1 MTEAEAER
9 SEVALDLPV
18 EPSSVTIA
26 RRAVRA
32 LSDRVGGP
40 GEDVALAVSE
50 AVGNAVMHAYRGRK
64 PGKILVHAAPQ
75 RDMLVVTVTDDGGG
89 MIPDAQSS
97 GLGVGLSLISQVSHD
112 VRLQSS
118 ETGTIVSM
126 SFILEEGE
134 AQ

>member
-32 LSDRVGGP
+32 LCDRVGGP
-40 GEDVALAVSE
+40 GDDVSLAVSE
-50 AVGNAVMHAYRGRK
+50 AVGNAVMHAFRGRK
-64 PGKILVHAAPQ
+64 SGTINVHAAPQ

-89 MIPDAQSS
+89 MVPGAKSP

-118 ETGTIVSM
+118 KTGTIVSM
-126 SFILEEGE
+126 SFVLEGGE
-134 AQ
+134 AR